1 MNVAVWDT
9 YVRKEDGTVMHFDI
23 LVEDLNQDQDKIMDH
38 GRSYLESKSLSGDL
52 LQASKCRFCHI
63 ESATEEVL
71 ASIQNDGYHIIE
83 LQNCT

>member
-23 LVEDLNQDQDKIMDH
+23 LVEDLNQHQDQILAY
-38 GRSYLESKSLSGDL
+38 GRSYLTAKRLSVDL
-52 LQASKCRFCHI
+52 LQASRCRLCHV
-63 ESATEEVL
+63 ETASDEVL
-71 ASIQNDGYHIIE
+71 ASILKDGYHIIE

>member
-23 LVEDLNQDQDKIMDH
+23 LVQDLNQHQDQILAY
-38 GRSYLESKSLSGDL
+38 GRTYLEGKRLSGDL
-52 LQASKCRFCHI
+52 LQASRCQFCHV
-63 ESATEEVL
+63 ESASAEVL
-71 ASIQNDGYHIIE
+71 ASIHKDGYHIIE